1 MFPNIKVA
9 YIWLAKK
16 ISQVFLPEEK
26 MELKYGGKMYS
37 FDISSVAAGLPS
49 SHFHQ
54 LGTSCNDVGL
64 PVGLK
69 WEIIALGSDTF

>member
-1 MFPNIKVA
+1 
-9 YIWLAKK
+9 
-16 ISQVFLPEEK
+16 